1 MLWGEVSL
9 RRAQNKLENFS
20 AVGTIVHY
28 VHNLAV
34 VLCISKSMYCGLKN
48 GEIVG
53 KNFPIFPQ
61 QLCLWNLKS
70 FGFWTQTFYVHFY
83 SFFTTA
89 LCFAII
95 QCTCKYATKYF
106 EYHLWSC
113 SRARS
118 VNLSFLN
125 CAYHYLHIAALYVLI
140 GVRAKEPATPWWY

>member
-61 QLCLWNLKS
+61 PYDHKSEVIRILNTNLFCTLLMIFHHSTVLCNN
-70 FGFWTQTFYVHFY
+70 TMYM
-83 SFFTTA
+83 
-89 LCFAII
+89 
-95 QCTCKYATKYF
+95 
-106 EYHLWSC
+106 
-113 SRARS
+113 
-118 VNLSFLN
+118 
-125 CAYHYLHIAALYVLI
+125 
-140 GVRAKEPATPWWY
+140 